1 MKTRSQGEGE
11 EPPPGHGR
19 DRMASMRGIRGGNF
33 RLEMKL
39 LEEDGGKILDPQK
52 IRFRGSHGTGFKKI
66 ALL

>member
-1 MKTRSQGEGE
+1 
-11 EPPPGHGR
+11 
-19 DRMASMRGIRGGNF
+19 MANMRGIRGGNF

-66 ALL
+66 ALS

>member
-1 MKTRSQGEGE
+1 
-11 EPPPGHGR
+11 
-19 DRMASMRGIRGGNF
+19 MANMRGIRGGNF

-39 LEEDGGKILDPQK
+39 LEEDGGKILDPWK

>member
-11 EPPPGHGR
+11 EPPPGHVR
-19 DRMASMRGIRGGNF
+19 DRMANTRGIRGGNF

-39 LEEDGGKILDPQK
+39 LEEDGGKILDPRK

>member
-1 MKTRSQGEGE
+1 MGKGE
-11 EPPPGHGR
+11 EPPPGHVR
-19 DRMASMRGIRGGNF
+19 DRMANMRGIRGGNF

-39 LEEDGGKILDPQK
+39 LEEDGGKILDPRK

>member
-1 MKTRSQGEGE
+1 
-11 EPPPGHGR
+11 
-19 DRMASMRGIRGGNF
+19 MRGIRGGNF

-52 IRFRGSHGTGFKKI
+52 IRFRRSDGTSFKKI